1 MRLDWDTTRQFNS
14 SIRVGTNSN
23 PLLNNACYSNI
34 DRDGLFNCETPIT
47 GIYVGFTRD
56 SESTEKFNLNEI
68 RAYSWLQID
77 ASTMIVTTGTMPNQT
92 IINSTRINISSAN
105 QTIIDDD
112 KFTSSSG
119 TDSYWMMNLKTSQHV
134 KVVLVFGEFNVTGDW
149 VLTVGDNPNPLN
161 NPILYT
167 LPTGLWAREIKIG

>member
-1 MRLDWDTTRQFNS
+1 M
-14 SIRVGTNSN
+14 NSN
-23 PLLNNACYSNI
+23 PRQNNACRSNI
-34 DRDGLFNCETPIT
+34 DRDGLYNCDTPMT

-56 SESTEKFNLNEI
+56 STSGETFFLNEM
-68 RAYSWLQID
+68 RAYSWLPID
-77 ASTMIVTTGTMPNQT
+77 ASTMIVTTLTMPNLT
-92 IINSTRINISSAN
+92 IINSTRINLSEPN
-105 QTIIDDD
+105 QTILDDD

-134 KVVLVFGEFNVTGDW
+134 KVVLVFGELNVSGDW